1 MGKRKEKRY
10 SKVLKGQRANRD
22 SPIAE
27 NMVQTEND
35 GNVKRNL
42 GERYSYDVL
51 NKESLL
57 QTNLETGRGSH
68 RVPHQGHFL
77 RGL

>member
-1 MGKRKEKRY
+1 M
-10 SKVLKGQRANRD
+10 LNGQQAD
-22 SPIAE
+22 KQKHPMAE
-27 NMVQTEND
+27 NIVQTEND

-42 GERYSYDVL
+42 EERYSYDVL

-68 RVPHQGHFL
+68 RVPHQGHIL